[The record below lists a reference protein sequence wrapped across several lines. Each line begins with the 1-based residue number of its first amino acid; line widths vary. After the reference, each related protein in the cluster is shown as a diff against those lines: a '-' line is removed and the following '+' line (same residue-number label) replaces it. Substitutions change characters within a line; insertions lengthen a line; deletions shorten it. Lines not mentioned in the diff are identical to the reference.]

1 MNNIYVLDDTFAIV
15 GIVDE
20 YVSCIWRP
28 SYSEIGDFELYL
40 NATDKAID
48 LLREGRF
55 LVRTN
60 DVSTI
65 NGASLFKKV
74 MVIKN
79 LEITTDAEDGDFLCV
94 TGRELKFLLR
104 QRIVWT
110 QTTLTGTAENAI
122 RRLITENAITPS
134 DTKRV
139 LPNLVLGAEKGF
151 GAAIEK
157 QVTGE
162 YLDVAIVDICK
173 TFNLGWDVYIQNA
186 KLIVDIYEGVD
197 RSYEQTKRPYVVFS
211 EQFENLHNTEY
222 QLNTEEYANTALI
235 GGEGEGTARI
245 YTGIN
250 LNNAGF
256 ARYETF
262 VDARDI
268 SQNVGSED
276 EIHTETYLK
285 LLAERGQ
292 EHLAGLTIT
301 EGFSGEVLSD
311 VAFKYGK
318 DFFLGDLVSVINKY
332 GISKTVRVLSAIES
346 EDENGTKLLPQFNI

>member
-1 MNNIYVLDDTFAIV
+1 MNNIYVVDDTFAIV

-60 DVSTI
+60 DVSTV
-65 NGASLFKKV
+65 NGASVFKKV
-74 MVIKN
+74 MIIKN

-94 TGRELKFLLR
+94 TGRELKFLLH
-104 QRIVWT
+104 QRIVWE

-122 RRLITENAITPS
+122 RRLITENAISPT
-134 DTKRV
+134 DTKRAI
-139 LPNLVLGAEKGF
+139 PSLVLGTAKGLS
-151 GAAIEK
+151 AAIEK

-173 TFNLGWDVYIQNA
+173 TFNLGWDMYIQNA
-186 KLIVDIYEGVD
+186 KLIVNVYEGVD
-197 RSYEQTKRPYVVFS
+197 RSYAQTAHPYVVFS
-211 EQFENLHNTEY
+211 ETFENLHNTEY

-235 GGEGEGTARI
+235 GGEGEGTNRI
-245 YTGIN
+245 YTGIG
-250 LNNAGF
+250 LYNAGF
-256 ARYETF
+256 ARFETF

-268 SQNVGSED
+268 SQNIGTED
-276 EIHTETYLK
+276 EIHTETYLE